1 MNSVTISM
9 PPSDE
14 NFAAHAEERLYAA
27 STDHDPR
34 APRRIWAVLAAA
46 AIYLLFAA
54 VIAIEARFPP
64 AIVPPEQEIPIEIV
78 TAPPE
83 PPPPPPQASPPSQ
96 QLDETEAHDAP
107 RAGTSKTD
115 DSGTTEKEAKAA
127 PAAPAPDAS
136 AERVSGAE
144 AEAKAPTPQAA
155 TVPDVAPPTPETPPL
170 PETNGDAPPPNPKQA
185 MSAPAAPAKPAP
197 AAGKPKPIF
206 DSVPDVDFGGAAK
219 MAAVS
224 GGMAKATYLSIVYGM
239 IMPHIHRPPG
249 APAVGPK
256 IKGTVVFSID
266 GRGRLL
272 ERWVADTSGSPDL
285 DRAVFD
291 AIGAA
296 SPYPPPPHG
305 GTIQLRFV
313 YGGS

>member
-1 MNSVTISM
+1 MNVVTTSQ

-14 NFAAHAEERLYAA
+14 TLAAHSDERLYAA
-27 STDHDPR
+27 SLKRDPR
-34 APRRIWAVLAAA
+34 APRQVWAVLGAL
-46 AIYLLFAA
+46 AIYLLFVG

-64 AIVPPEQEIPIEIV
+64 PIVPPEQEIPIEIV
-78 TAPPE
+78 QAPPE
-83 PPPPPPQASPPSQ
+83 PPPPPPPPSPRSQ

-115 DSGTTEKEAKAA
+115 DSGTTQKDARAA

-136 AERVSGAE
+136 AERASGAE
-144 AEAKAPTPQAA
+144 ADANAPTPEAVTIPA
-155 TVPDVAPPTPETPPL
+155 LAPPSPTTPPL
-170 PETNGDAPPPNPKQA
+170 PATSGDAPPPNSEQA
-185 MSAPAAPAKPAP
+185 MSARAAPAKPAP

-219 MAAVS
+219 MAEVS
-224 GGMAKATYLSIVYGM
+224 GGMARATYLSIVYGM

-249 APAVGPK
+249 AQAVGPK

-266 GRGRLL
+266 GRGRLT
-272 ERWVADTSGSPDL
+272 ERWVADPSGSAEL

-291 AIGAA
+291 AIGEA
-296 SPYPPPPHG
+296 SPYPAPPHG
-305 GTIQLRFV
+305 APIQLRFV
-313 YGGS
+313 YAGS